1 MGMIALDDL
10 KDLRLADG
18 VLARIVTADSMT
30 VAHVRLA
37 AGSKVSEHRHV
48 HEQVVN
54 VISGELELTV
64 EGRAHR
70 LPAGSVYIL
79 ASNVPHAARAV
90 TDCYVIDVFHP
101 VREDFR
107 QAGFTGY
114 EQAPAGR

>member
-1 MGMIALDDL
+1 MAMIALDDL
-10 KDLRLADG
+10 QDLKLAEG

-37 AGSKVSEHRHV
+37 AGSRVAEHRHV

-54 VISGELELTV
+54 VISGELELIV
-64 EGRAHR
+64 EGKPH
-70 LPAGSVYIL
+70 LLTAGKIYIL

-90 TDCYVIDVFHP
+90 TDCYVLDVFHP

-107 QAGFTGY
+107 SAGFTGY
-114 EQAPAGR
+114 EK